1 MSGLLD
7 KLSPA
12 RRANNSDDLPL
23 FYTDQSVD
31 FHRGHR
37 NTPIV
42 SVTLAELLTSME
54 DEQNGKSHSIPSPSK
69 T

>member
-1 MSGLLD
+1 MSGLPD

-12 RRANNSDDLPL
+12 RRANNSDDLPM
-23 FYTDQSVD
+23 FYTDQSVG